1 MKMMAALVVLLAVP
15 AAAQEPAAPQPAAVS
30 PQVRVLRC
38 FAAAHTLNELI
49 DVSIRNLALVANAA
63 AQGTG
68 VEQQQVMLGM
78 LASGTLADQQAA
90 LDLAEQL
97 DRCVQDAITGAVP
110 DEAALAVARLL
121 AAETRFGID
130 SADGFTSDFE
140 RAAPVINRVLAAAN
154 DPGLQDAANGTY
166 SQFGRSVSETLHRV
180 WLAVP
185 DLVARS
191 TPR

>member
-1 MKMMAALVVLLAVP
+1 MALALVLAAP
-15 AAAQEPAAPQPAAVS
+15 AAAQEPAAPA
-30 PQVRVLRC
+30 PQVRVVRC

-49 DVSIRNLALVANAA
+49 DVSTRNLALVANAA

-68 VEQQQVMLGM
+68 VEQQQVMMGM

-97 DRCVQDAITGAVP
+97 DRCVQDAVTAAVP

-130 SADGFTSDFE
+130 AADGFTSDFE
-140 RAAPVINRVLAAAN
+140 RAAPVMNRVLAAAN
-154 DPGLQDAANGTY
+154 DPALREAANGAY

-180 WLAVP
+180 WLAAS
-185 DLVARS
+185 DLLARS
-191 TPR
+191 TPK